1 MFSSLI
7 KNLSILKK
15 FLFINLLIFIF
26 IGTFTI
32 IYLNYVQPNLI
43 KKKTSLQIEVI
54 NNTISN
60 LNRLDIAFKK
70 DEVKK
75 FLLSTRFLFQNLD
88 RVIFFNESFE
98 ILADTDTLDLDPRSF
113 SSRIEIVEFDL
124 QNNEDKE
131 KSSDELIDSKKKS
144 QFKDTL
150 QEYSISDD
158 YGKPVTFTIETYNK
172 FKLSTIKNVLLNDQN
187 VGYILISQNANDVKT
202 AINER
207 KTFVIRTAI
216 LIAIVIF
223 IFSLVLNRYF
233 LKPIKNLVNY
243 TENIKDKSKKKIDIK
258 TAINERKTFVIRTAI
273 LIAVVIFIFSLVL
286 NRYFLKPIKNLV
298 NYTENIKEKS
308 KKKIDIKSLIERN
321 DELGTLSLSLDEMT
335 NELQKRV
342 NTAENFS
349 TDLVHEIRN
358 PLASLKSA
366 SEILEVTNDNIEK
379 EKLTKILTHDVERI
393 ERLITDYS
401 QMLKDEV
408 AITKESMKIL
418 DLKKIAD
425 SVVDDFN
432 AIYNTKRGINIDL
445 QFKNSGEKFNIK
457 GIENRIEQVLANLLE
472 NSISFSKDNQKIIV
486 KLSQKKDGKI
496 SLSVIDEGIG
506 FKEKNTDK
514 IFRRFYSNRPDKFG
528 EHSGLGLNIV
538 KNLVDLHGGQV
549 IASNNVSKKGAK
561 VEIIFPKFN

>member
-26 IGTFTI
+26 IGTLTI

-54 NNTISN
+54 NNTINN
-60 LNRLDIAFKK
+60 LNRLNIKFEKN
-70 DEVKK
+70 EVKK

-124 QNNEDKE
+124 QNNQDKE
-131 KSSDELIDSKKKS
+131 KSTDELINSEKKS
-144 QFKDTL
+144 EFEETL

-158 YGKPVTFTIETYNK
+158 YGKPVTFTNETYNK
-172 FKLSTIKNVLLNDQN
+172 FKLSTIKNVLIDDEN
-187 VGYILISQNANDVKT
+187 VGYILISQNANDV
-202 AINER
+202 
-207 KTFVIRTAI
+207 
-216 LIAIVIF
+216 
-223 IFSLVLNRYF
+223 
-233 LKPIKNLVNY
+233 
-243 TENIKDKSKKKIDIK
+243 K

-308 KKKIDIKSLIERN
+308 KKKIDIKSLIKRN

-366 SEILEVTNDNIEK
+366 SELLEVTNSNPEK

-408 AITKESMKIL
+408 AITRESMKIL

-472 NSISFSKDNQKIIV
+472 NSISFSKDNQNIVV

-514 IFRRFYSNRPDKFG
+514 IFKRFYSNRPDKFG

-549 IASNNVSKKGAK
+549 IASNNVNKKGAK
-561 VEIIFPKFN
+561 VEIIFPKLN

>member
-26 IGTFTI
+26 IGTLTI

-54 NNTISN
+54 NNTINN
-60 LNRLDIAFKK
+60 LNRLNIEFEKN
-70 DEVKK
+70 EVKK

-88 RVIFFNESFE
+88 RVIFFDESFE

-124 QNNEDKE
+124 QNNQDKE
-131 KSSDELIDSKKKS
+131 KSTDELINSEKKS
-144 QFKDTL
+144 EFEETL
-150 QEYSISDD
+150 QKYSISDD
-158 YGKPVTFTIETYNK
+158 YGKPVTFTNETYNK
-172 FKLSTIKNVLLNDQN
+172 FKLSTIKNVLIDDEN
-187 VGYILISQNANDVKT
+187 VGYILISQNANDV
-202 AINER
+202 
-207 KTFVIRTAI
+207 
-216 LIAIVIF
+216 
-223 IFSLVLNRYF
+223 
-233 LKPIKNLVNY
+233 
-243 TENIKDKSKKKIDIK
+243 K

-308 KKKIDIKSLIERN
+308 KKKIDIKSLIKRN

-408 AITKESMKIL
+408 AITRESMKIL

-472 NSISFSKDNQKIIV
+472 NSISFSKDNQNIVV

-514 IFRRFYSNRPDKFG
+514 IFKRFYSNRPDKFG

-549 IASNNVSKKGAK
+549 IASNNVNKKGAK
-561 VEIIFPKFN
+561 VEIIFPKLN

>member
-26 IGTFTI
+26 IGTLTI

-54 NNTISN
+54 NNTINN
-60 LNRLDIAFKK
+60 LNRLNIEFEKN
-70 DEVKK
+70 EVKK

-124 QNNEDKE
+124 QNNQDKE
-131 KSSDELIDSKKKS
+131 KSTDELIDSKKKS
-144 QFKDTL
+144 EFVETL

-158 YGKPVTFTIETYNK
+158 YGKPVTFTNETYNK
-172 FKLSTIKNVLLNDQN
+172 FKLSTIKNVLIDDEN
-187 VGYILISQNANDVKT
+187 VGYILISQNANDV
-202 AINER
+202 
-207 KTFVIRTAI
+207 
-216 LIAIVIF
+216 
-223 IFSLVLNRYF
+223 
-233 LKPIKNLVNY
+233 
-243 TENIKDKSKKKIDIK
+243 K

-308 KKKIDIKSLIERN
+308 KKKIDIKSLIKRN

-366 SEILEVTNDNIEK
+366 SELLEVTNSNPEK

-408 AITKESMKIL
+408 AITRESMKIL

-472 NSISFSKDNQKIIV
+472 NSISFSKDNQNIVV

-514 IFRRFYSNRPDKFG
+514 IFKRFYSNRPDKFG

-549 IASNNVSKKGAK
+549 IASNNVNKKGAK
-561 VEIIFPKFN
+561 VEIIFPKLN